1 MPLLNHMI
9 FVLLIFLALG
19 GFNALLEAQ
28 ERPLVAGS
36 AERKLTILNWDDY
49 LDPALVKKFEQQH
62 RVSISQSLYESD
74 DHRDLLMKEN
84 QGQGWDLV
92 IVSGLMVEAYFKQ
105 GWLASKPLVE
115 NDPFINVHWT
125 DAFSGAKDY
134 VVPYFWGTLGIAYR
148 NDLVSQPITHWRQFF
163 NPGSDLKGKISLIN
177 SSRDVVG
184 MALKSLGHS
193 ANSHSDRHLLRVHE
207 LLLSFR
213 SSVHTLHYID
223 LDERSLMLTGE
234 VVAAMMY
241 SGDTLMLQ
249 EHNPN
254 ITYILPQEGGNI
266 WVDYI
271 GVLSSSKQQELA
283 WQFIRFINKPE
294 NAAQLAQYINYAT
307 PNTEAQKL
315 LPADFVDN
323 TVIYPSKDALKKSE
337 YYKVLPKRTR
347 DRYNKI
353 FSLLK

>member
-1 MPLLNHMI
+1 MPLANQMI
-9 FVLLIFLALG
+9 FVALLSLALG
-19 GFNALLEAQ
+19 GFNALLMAQ
-28 ERPLVAGS
+28 ELPQQTGVAGQ
-36 AERKLTILNWDDY
+36 KLVILNWDDY
-49 LDPALVKKFEQQH
+49 LDPALVKKFEQKH
-62 RVSISQSLYESD
+62 KVSINQSLYESD
-74 DHRDLLMKEN
+74 DHRDQLMKES

-92 IVSGLMVEAYFKQ
+92 VVSGLMVEAYLKQ
-105 GWLASKPLVE
+105 GWLAATPVVVNE
-115 NDPFINVHWT
+115 PFINVHWT
-125 DAFSGAKDY
+125 DDFSGAKDY

-148 NDLVSQPITHWRQFF
+148 NDLVSHPITHWRQFF
-163 NPGSDLKGKISLIN
+163 NPSEELTGKISLIN

-193 ANSHSDRHLLRVHE
+193 ANSTNETHLLRAHE
-207 LLLSFR
+207 LLLKFR
-213 SSVHTLHYID
+213 TSVNTLHYID

-234 VVAAMMY
+234 IVAAMMY

-254 ITYILPQEGGNI
+254 ITYVLPQEGGNI

-271 GVLSSSKQQELA
+271 GVLRSSKQQELA
-283 WQFIRFINKPE
+283 WQFIRFINEPE

-315 LPADFVDN
+315 LPADFLDN
-323 TVIYPSKDALKKSE
+323 TAIYPSKGALKKSE

>member
-1 MPLLNHMI
+1 MG
-9 FVLLIFLALG
+9 VGFLMG
-19 GFNALLEAQ
+19 GCGASVMAQ
-28 ERPLVAGS
+28 ETPSVAASQSSQLV
-36 AERKLTILNWDDY
+36 ILNWEDY
-49 LDPALVKKFEQQH
+49 LDPGLLKAFEQQFK
-62 RVSISQSLYESD
+62 VTISQSLYESD
-74 DHRDLLMKEN
+74 DHRDDIMRESL
-84 QGQGWDLV
+84 GQGFDLV
-92 IVSGLMVEAYFKQ
+92 IVSGLMVEAYLKQ
-105 GWLASKPLVE
+105 GWLAAQPGAI
-115 NDPFINVHWT
+115 NQQFIHHHWS
-125 DAFSGAKDY
+125 DALSGAKDY
-134 VVPYFWGTLGIAYR
+134 VVPYFWGTLGIGYR

-193 ANSHSDRHLLRVHE
+193 ANSVSERDLLQAHE
-207 LLLSFR
+207 LLLGFR
-213 SSVHTLHYID
+213 SSVKTLHYIN

-254 ITYILPQEGGNI
+254 ITYVLPQEGGNI

-271 GVLSSSKQQELA
+271 GVLNSSKQKELA
-283 WQFIRFINKPE
+283 WQFIQFINTPE

-315 LPADFVDN
+315 LPADFVSN
-323 TVIYPSKDALKKSE
+323 AVIYPSKNALKKSE
-337 YYKVLPKRTR
+337 YYKVLPERTR

>member
-1 MPLLNHMI
+1 MQLAKQMI
-9 FVLLIFLALG
+9 FVVLISLTLG
-19 GFNALLEAQ
+19 GYNSLLLAQELLLEAGIAKQ
-28 ERPLVAGS
+28 KLV
-36 AERKLTILNWDDY
+36 ILNWDDY
-49 LDPALVKKFEQQH
+49 LDPALVKQFEQQY

-74 DHRDLLMKEN
+74 DHRDRLMKDS

-92 IVSGLMVEAYFKQ
+92 IVSGLMVEAYLKQ
-105 GWLASKPLVE
+105 AWLAPKPEV
-115 NDPFINVHWT
+115 DGQFINTHWT
-125 DAFSGAKDY
+125 DAFSDAKNY
-134 VVPYFWGTLGIAYR
+134 AVPYFWGTLGIAYR

-163 NPGSDLKGKISLIN
+163 NPTEELTGKISLIN

-193 ANSHSDRHLLRVHE
+193 ANSTNETHLLQTHE
-207 LLLSFR
+207 LLLKFR
-213 SSVHTLHYID
+213 SSVNTLHYID

-254 ITYILPQEGGNI
+254 ITYVLPQEGGNI

-271 GVLSSSKQQELA
+271 GVLNSSKQKELA
-283 WQFIRFINKPE
+283 WQFIQFINTPE

-315 LPADFVDN
+315 LPADFVSN
-323 TVIYPSKDALKKSE
+323 TVIYPSKNALKKSE
-337 YYKVLPKRTR
+337 YYKVLPERTR

>member
-1 MPLLNHMI
+1 MPLAKQVIVAVLI
-9 FVLLIFLALG
+9 FVTLG
-19 GFNALLEAQ
+19 GFNSLLLAQ
-28 ERPLVAGS
+28 EMPLAAGM
-36 AERKLTILNWDDY
+36 AEQKLVILNWDDY
-49 LDPALVKKFEQQH
+49 LDPALVKEFEQQH
-62 RVSISQSLYESD
+62 GVSISQSLYESD
-74 DHRDLLMKEN
+74 DHRDLLMREN

-92 IVSGLMVEAYFKQ
+92 IVSGLMVEAYLKQ
-105 GWLASKPLVE
+105 GWLARKPLVE
-115 NDPFINVHWT
+115 NESIINSHWT

-134 VVPYFWGTLGIAYR
+134 VVPYFWGTLGIGYR
-148 NDLVSQPITHWRQFF
+148 NDLVSHPITHWRQFF
-163 NPGSDLKGKISLIN
+163 NPSKDLKGKISLIN

-193 ANSHSDRHLLRVHE
+193 ANSTNETHLLQVHE
-207 LLLSFR
+207 LLLKFR
-213 SSVHTLHYID
+213 TSVNTLHYID
-223 LDERSLMLTGE
+223 LDERSAMLTGE

-254 ITYILPQEGGNI
+254 ITFVLPREGGNI

-271 GVLSSSKQQELA
+271 GVLSSSKQKELA

-315 LPADFVDN
+315 LPADFVEN

-347 DRYNKI
+347 KRYNKI